1 MVCMT
6 KNGDKKARRVLPS
19 ALVAV
24 ISLALLVFIAV
35 TDVSVFDK
43 AEPAAQRSTV
53 LRDLSVQGIG
63 SRVLIPTNELVVR
76 SGEKVLISYSG
87 YNLDNSV
94 SEGSISGLVSTV
106 VPGLGFWVR
115 FPQFDVVNGAY
126 PPSPIPTKVSV
137 LSVEVQF

>member
-1 MVCMT
+1 MPR
-6 KNGDKKARRVLPS
+6 DSAIKASRMLT
-19 ALVAV
+19 L
-24 ISLALLVFIAV
+24 SLATITGLVLLVSVAV

-43 AEPAAQRSTV
+43 PEPAAQRSV
-53 LRDLSVQGIG
+53 ILRDLSIQGIG
-63 SRVLIPTNELVVR
+63 SRVLIPANELVIR
-76 SGEKVLISYSG
+76 PGEKVLISYSG

-126 PPSPIPTKVSV
+126 PPSPVPAKVSV
-137 LSVEVQF
+137 LTVEVQF